1 MDEDPVIEVRDLVRK
16 FGNRTVLNG
25 VSFTVNKGDTMIIM
39 GSSGRGKIPSSAIS
53 SALSSRPAARSKSS
67 ARR

>member
-25 VSFTVNKGDTMIIM
+25 ISFTVNKGDTLIIM
-39 GSSGRGKIPSSAIS
+39 APPGAIPNRFQPLLPES
-53 SALSSRPAARSKSS
+53 
-67 ARR
+67 